1 MKNVKIIVDT
11 NVLMSGLFFGGV
23 PKNIV
28 DLVIDDLFECYAS
41 IDILSE
47 YRKTYEKMKN
57 QWFKPDSQ
65 ISIDSFIANTILI
78 FPSTPIRVCRDEDDN
93 KFIECAETC
102 DADFIITG
110 DKDLLVLQKYK
121 NIEIVTSKEFVDLI
135 NSEIS

>member
-23 PKNIV
+23 PKDIV

-57 QWFKPDSQ
+57 HWFKPDSQ

-110 DKDLLVLQKYK
+110 DKDLLVLQRYK
-121 NIEIVTSKEFVDLI
+121 NIEIVTPKEFVDLI
-135 NSEIS
+135 NNEIS